1 MKQGY
6 APRAVPKAVPTAVLR
21 VALTAVTAA
30 LFAVALYMVFI
41 FVPDISGLRA
51 DRIFYFHVPVDW
63 VAFLAY
69 FVVFICSIVYL
80 RKRDSAWD
88 LVAVSAA
95 ELGVLF
101 NTLMLVTG
109 SIWARP
115 NWGTWWNWEPRL
127 TTALVLWVVYV
138 GYLLVR
144 SYASGR
150 EQAARFS
157 AVIGIVG
164 FVDVPIVYLSTMWW
178 QLQHPGHLVFETG
191 GLAPSMLAALMV
203 SLAAFTC
210 LFALLLVER
219 VSLRKMEAELR
230 AMKENVE

>member
-1 MKQGY
+1 MNGS
-6 APRAVPKAVPTAVLR
+6 R
-21 VALTAVTAA
+21 VSRVGLLVLTAL
-30 LFAVALYMVFI
+30 LFVVALYMVFI
-41 FVPDISGLRA
+41 FVPNIKNLRA

-63 VAFLAY
+63 AAFLAY
-69 FVVFICSIVYL
+69 FVVFISSIAYL
-80 RKRDSAWD
+80 RSRDNKWDIVATSA
-88 LVAVSAA
+88 VEIGIV
-95 ELGVLF
+95 F

-144 SYASGR
+144 GYASGR
-150 EQAARFS
+150 DQAARLS

-164 FVDVPIVYLSTMWW
+164 FVDVPIVFLSTTWW

-203 SLAAFTC
+203 SLAAFTG
-210 LFALLLVER
+210 LFFVLLVER
-219 VSLRKMEAELR
+219 VSLKNAEAELR
-230 AMKENVE
+230 MLMDSME

>member
-1 MKQGY
+1 MNGS
-6 APRAVPKAVPTAVLR
+6 R
-21 VALTAVTAA
+21 VSRVGLLVLTAL
-30 LFAVALYMVFI
+30 LFVVALYMVFI
-41 FVPDISGLRA
+41 FVPNIKNLRA

-63 VAFLAY
+63 AAFLAY
-69 FVVFICSIVYL
+69 FVVFISSIACL
-80 RKRDSAWD
+80 RSRDNKWDIVATSA
-88 LVAVSAA
+88 VEIGIV
-95 ELGVLF
+95 F

-144 SYASGR
+144 GYASGR
-150 EQAARFS
+150 DQAARLS

-164 FVDVPIVYLSTMWW
+164 FVDVPIVFLSTTWW

-203 SLAAFTC
+203 SLAAFTG
-210 LFALLLVER
+210 LFFVLLVER
-219 VSLRKMEAELR
+219 VSLKNAEAELR
-230 AMKENVE
+230 MLMDSME

>member
-1 MKQGY
+1 MNRGQTLRSGL
-6 APRAVPKAVPTAVLR
+6 VLLTAVLF
-21 VALTAVTAA
+21 V
-30 LFAVALYMVFI
+30 VALYMVFR
-41 FVPDISGLRA
+41 FVPNIQGLRA

-63 VAFLAY
+63 SAFLAY
-69 FVVFICSIVYL
+69 FVVFISSIVYL
-80 RKRDSAWD
+80 RSRDNKWDIIATSAVEIG
-88 LVAVSAA
+88 LV
-95 ELGVLF
+95 F
-101 NTLMLVTG
+101 NTLMLITG

-144 SYASGR
+144 GYSSGS
-150 EQAARFS
+150 EQAARLS

-164 FVDVPIVYLSTMWW
+164 FVDVPIVFLSTTWW

-191 GLAPSMLAALMV
+191 GLAPSMLATLMV

-210 LFALLLVER
+210 LFFVLLIER
-219 VSLRKMEAELR
+219 VSLKRSEAELR
-230 AMKENVE
+230 MLMDAME

>member
-1 MKQGY
+1 MNRGQTLRNGL
-6 APRAVPKAVPTAVLR
+6 VL
-21 VALTAVTAA
+21 LTAL
-30 LFAVALYMVFI
+30 LFVVALYMVFR
-41 FVPDISGLRA
+41 FVPNIQGLRA

-63 VAFLAY
+63 SAFLAY
-69 FVVFICSIVYL
+69 FVVFISSIVYL
-80 RKRDSAWD
+80 RSRDNKWDIIATSAVEIG
-88 LVAVSAA
+88 LV
-95 ELGVLF
+95 F
-101 NTLMLVTG
+101 NTLMLITG

-144 SYASGR
+144 GYSSGS
-150 EQAARFS
+150 EQAARLS

-164 FVDVPIVYLSTMWW
+164 FVDVPIVFLSTTWW

-191 GLAPSMLAALMV
+191 GLAPSMLATLMV

-210 LFALLLVER
+210 LFFVLLIER
-219 VSLRKMEAELR
+219 GSLKRAEAELR
-230 AMKENVE
+230 MLMDAME

>member
-1 MKQGY
+1 MNRGQ
-6 APRAVPKAVPTAVLR
+6 TLR
-21 VALTAVTAA
+21 NGLALLTAV

-41 FVPDISGLRA
+41 SVPNIQGLRA

-63 VAFLAY
+63 SAFLAY
-69 FVVFICSIVYL
+69 FVVFISSIVYL
-80 RKRDSAWD
+80 RSRDNKWDIIATSAVEIG
-88 LVAVSAA
+88 LV
-95 ELGVLF
+95 F
-101 NTLMLVTG
+101 NTLMLITG

-144 SYASGR
+144 GYSSGS
-150 EQAARFS
+150 EQAARLS

-164 FVDVPIVYLSTMWW
+164 FVDVPIVFLSTTWW

-191 GLAPSMLAALMV
+191 GLAPSMLATLML

-210 LFALLLVER
+210 LFFVLLIER
-219 VSLRKMEAELR
+219 VSLKRSEAELR
-230 AMKENVE
+230 MLMDAME

>member
-1 MKQGY
+1 MNGR
-6 APRAVPKAVPTAVLR
+6 RALRMGLLVLTAVLF
-21 VALTAVTAA
+21 V
-30 LFAVALYMVFI
+30 VALYMVFI
-41 FVPDISGLRA
+41 FVPDIKNLRA

-63 VAFLAY
+63 SAFLAY
-69 FVVFICSIVYL
+69 FVVFISSIAYL
-80 RKRDSAWD
+80 RTRNNKWDIIATSA
-88 LVAVSAA
+88 VEIGIV
-95 ELGVLF
+95 F

-144 SYASGR
+144 GYASGR
-150 EQAARFS
+150 DQAARLS

-164 FVDVPIVYLSTMWW
+164 FVDVPIVFLSTTWW

-203 SLAAFTC
+203 SLSAFTC
-210 LFALLLVER
+210 LFFALLIER
-219 VSLRKMEAELR
+219 VSLKNAETELR
-230 AMKENVE
+230 MLIDSME

>member
-1 MKQGY
+1 MNGS
-6 APRAVPKAVPTAVLR
+6 RASR
-21 VALTAVTAA
+21 VGLLVLTAL
-30 LFAVALYMVFI
+30 LFVVALYMVFI
-41 FVPDISGLRA
+41 FVPNIKNLRA

-63 VAFLAY
+63 AAFLAY
-69 FVVFICSIVYL
+69 FVVFISSIAYL
-80 RKRDSAWD
+80 RSRDNKWDIVATSA
-88 LVAVSAA
+88 VEIGIV
-95 ELGVLF
+95 F

-144 SYASGR
+144 GYASGR
-150 EQAARFS
+150 DQAARLS

-164 FVDVPIVYLSTMWW
+164 FVDVPIVFLSTTWW

-203 SLAAFTC
+203 SLAAFTG
-210 LFALLLVER
+210 LFFVLLVER
-219 VSLRKMEAELR
+219 VSLKNAEAELR
-230 AMKENVE
+230 MLMDSME